1 MVHRSFPLAVS
12 PARLRHAAP
21 HPWRDARL
29 PHARHGRAAWP
40 ALVLALT
47 ASLFFCAP
55 ARAADVRVDVQLVLA
70 VDVSYSM
77 DPDEQALQREGY
89 AAALI
94 APEFLDALRTGPQ
107 GRIAVTYVEWAGE
120 HEQRV
125 VIGWSLIDGPASAKT
140 VSDAILAS
148 PLRRVYR
155 TSISG
160 ALLFSAGLFENSGY
174 RGLRK
179 VIDVSGDGVNNQGP
193 LVEQA
198 RDAVVARGITIN
210 GLPLVFKRSGNSALD
225 VPDLDLYYED
235 CVVGGAGAFVIPVR
249 STAEFA
255 RAIKT
260 KLVLEVAGLRL
271 PSGPQPVPARAQDRA
286 PVIPAVEPARVSC
299 TIGER
304 LWQQN
309 WNN

>member
-1 MVHRSFPLAVS
+1 MVPRFFRLARARPIALLRQPRTPCAHGGATAWPLLLLALLASVIATAS
-12 PARLRHAAP
+12 AEAAP
-21 HPWRDARL
+21 
-29 PHARHGRAAWP
+29 
-40 ALVLALT
+40 
-47 ASLFFCAP
+47 
-55 ARAADVRVDVQLVLA
+55 DVRVDVQLVLA

-77 DPDEQALQREGY
+77 DPEEQALQREGY

-120 HEQRV
+120 LEQRV
-125 VIGWSLIDGPASAKT
+125 VIGWTLIDGHASAKAM
-140 VSDAILAS
+140 SDAILAS

-160 ALLFSAGLFENSGY
+160 ALLFSAGLFENSGF

-193 LVEQA
+193 LVEKA

-235 CVVGGAGAFVIPVR
+235 CVIGGAGAFVIPVR
-249 STAEFA
+249 TTAEFA

-260 KLVLEVAGLRL
+260 KLVLEVAGLRI
-271 PSGPQPVPARAQDRA
+271 PSGPQPLPGRAQ
-286 PVIPAVEPARVSC
+286 VIPAVEPARVSC